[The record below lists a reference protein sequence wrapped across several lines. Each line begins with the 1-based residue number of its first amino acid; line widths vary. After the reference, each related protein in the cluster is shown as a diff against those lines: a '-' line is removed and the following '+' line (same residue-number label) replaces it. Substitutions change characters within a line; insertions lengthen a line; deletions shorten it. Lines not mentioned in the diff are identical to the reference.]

1 MYNRTKS
8 RTCALEI
15 QSMPDS
21 VIVLIIIFFTLYMS
35 KSHQYKIKWKHKQ
48 EEMEGEYTGIRYDVI
63 NIYVCACVCYVLLH
77 TKCICLPIM
86 GQSSSQVH
94 KPPHRQKVI
103 ALYFSRANSLIILK
117 SRGNL
122 SPSKLMTLR

>member
-1 MYNRTKS
+1 
-8 RTCALEI
+8 
-15 QSMPDS
+15 
-21 VIVLIIIFFTLYMS
+21 
-35 KSHQYKIKWKHKQ
+35 
-48 EEMEGEYTGIRYDVI
+48 MEGEYTGIRYDVI

-94 KPPHRQKVI
+94 KPPHMQKVI

-117 SRGNL
+117 
-122 SPSKLMTLR
+122 T